1 VDYIVSRKAEEELR
15 DSSVNTLPVLQA
27 GGPEFNPQ
35 DPREKPHVVA
45 CTCKLSTGEAETEGS
60 QSFLL

>member
-1 VDYIVSRKAEEELR
+1 MDYIVSRKAEEELR

-35 DPREKPHVVA
+35 DPRSGRRKKKVMPKG
-45 CTCKLSTGEAETEGS
+45 CPLTSTGTVV
-60 QSFLL
+60 FI